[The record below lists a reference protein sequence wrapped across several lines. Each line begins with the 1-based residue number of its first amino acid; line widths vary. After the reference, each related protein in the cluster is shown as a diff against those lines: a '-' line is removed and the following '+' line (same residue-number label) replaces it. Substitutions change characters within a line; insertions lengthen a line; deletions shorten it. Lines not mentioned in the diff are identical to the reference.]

1 MDLFSRLAN
10 TTTEIGQCAED
21 AALEFLLAKGMRLVA
36 RNYRCKV
43 GEIDLVMQH
52 HGTLIFVEV
61 RYRKQ
66 HQFGDGAESV
76 DFRKQQK
83 IIRAAEFFLQQHR
96 QYTQSPCRIDVISIS
111 RHAKTSPSQSEI
123 DWIPNAIQA

>member
-10 TTTEIGQCAED
+10 TSTKIGQQAED
-21 AALEFLLAKGMRLVA
+21 AALNFLLAKGMRLVT
-36 RNYRCKV
+36 RNYRCKA
-43 GEIDLVMQH
+43 GEIDLIMQH
-52 HGTLIFVEV
+52 DSVLIFVEV

-66 HQFGDGAESV
+66 NQFGDGAESV

-83 IIRAAEFFLQQHR
+83 IIKTAEHFLQQHH
-96 QYTQSPCRIDVISIS
+96 QYTQSPSRIDVISIS
-111 RHAKTSPSQSEI
+111 RHAKTSPSQSGI